1 MSSRPASPDV
11 LPASQGQHGCPL
23 TGNLFRWRF
32 TAHCQWRGRTV
43 AVHWDDAKLAGD
55 PDFVAYL
62 WSQCGEP
69 IALELDGKVL
79 EVSFDTKDVALLSLL
94 KTTGYLVSLD
104 GDIDDDD
111 LAGFLRP

>member
-1 MSSRPASPDV
+1 M
-11 LPASQGQHGCPL
+11 
-23 TGNLFRWRF
+23 
-32 TAHCQWRGRTV
+32 
-43 AVHWDDAKLAGD
+43 
-55 PDFVAYL
+55 AYL

-79 EVSFDTKDVALLSLL
+79 KVPFDTKDVALLSLR

-111 LAGFLRP
+111 LAGFLPPEKGRGKRA